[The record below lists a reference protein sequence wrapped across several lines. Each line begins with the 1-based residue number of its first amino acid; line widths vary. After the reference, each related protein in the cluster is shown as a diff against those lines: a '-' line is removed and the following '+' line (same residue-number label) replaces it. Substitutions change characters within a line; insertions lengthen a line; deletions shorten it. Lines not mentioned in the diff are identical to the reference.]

1 VQSQSKVNQKG
12 QGGTD
17 LQEEDGDIYSNPL
30 KMEFK
35 VDTRGL
41 GGGRADGNQP
51 VKVLNG
57 TLGIPLS
64 FFRW

>member
-1 VQSQSKVNQKG
+1 MQSQSKVNQKG

-35 VDTRGL
+35 VDTRG
-41 GGGRADGNQP
+41 GEDGELKGQ
-51 VKVLNG
+51 
-57 TLGIPLS
+57 
-64 FFRW
+64 